1 MRQTCLVCRVERT
14 VPAWD
19 RSWQPPARWRLVV
32 PADGFVAGR
41 LMAPIEPMH
50 AGEVVSGL
58 IRIDAWSDVACP
70 WCYIGKRNLEAGIA
84 AYRADGG
91 EPGVEVVY
99 RSFELAPDTPVDFDG
114 TELDYLAQIKGIGLP
129 AAQAMLDRVAG
140 IAAGVGLR
148 YDFGSVR
155 HTRTLKAHQLLHL
168 ARARGLQADMAERL
182 FSAYFVEGRHI
193 GRDGE
198 LAQLAEGAGLDP
210 AEVLRALECGEHLAD
225 VRADQE
231 LAGAYGIRGVPF
243 YVLDGRYALSG
254 AQSPGAFAAAIRR
267 VAEEMELAPA

>member
-1 MRQTCLVCRVERT
+1 
-14 VPAWD
+14 
-19 RSWQPPARWRLVV
+19 
-32 PADGFVAGR
+32 
-41 LMAPIEPMH
+41 MAPIEPMH
-50 AGEVVSGL
+50 DGEAVSGS

-70 WCYIGKRNLEAGIA
+70 WCYISKRNLEAGIA
-84 AYRADGG
+84 AYHADRG
-91 EPGVEVVY
+91 ERGVEVVY
-99 RSFELAPDTPVDFDG
+99 RSFELAPDTPIDFDG
-114 TELDYLAQIKGIGLP
+114 TELDYLARIKGIGLP
-129 AAQAMLDRVAG
+129 EARAMLDRVAG

-148 YDFGSVR
+148 YDFGSVK

-168 ARARGLQADMAERL
+168 ARARGLQAEMAERL

-198 LAQLAEGAGLDP
+198 LAALAEGAGLDG
-210 AEVLRALECGEHLAD
+210 AEVLRALESGEHLAD

-231 LAGAYGIRGVPF
+231 QASAYGIRGVPF

-254 AQSPGAFAAAIRR
+254 AQPPMAFAAAIRR